1 MKVYIGSYRDH
12 WISPYT
18 IMEKVLFWKKWT
30 DPEFDLYDDKN
41 NKYTN
46 WLTPFC
52 NGLQRTRNF
61 VRPRIEYVKIDQYDT
76 WNMDRTLAI
85 ITLPM
90 LKQLAASKHGA
101 PCVDDAD
108 VPDELKSTAA
118 PAKENEWDVDDN
130 HFKRWDWVLS
140 EMIQAF
146 ECKVNTEWEDQYRT
160 GVHDISMV
168 PVDGAGNP
176 VARKDAAVFRMKEGP
191 QHTYHCDYDA
201 LGKHAARNKNG
212 YRLFGQYYEGL
223 WD

>member
-1 MKVYIGSYRDH
+1 
-12 WISPYT
+12 
-18 IMEKVLFWKKWT
+18 
-30 DPEFDLYDDKN
+30 
-41 NKYTN
+41 
-46 WLTPFC
+46 
-52 NGLQRTRNF
+52 
-61 VRPRIEYVKIDQYDT
+61 
-76 WNMDRTLAI
+76 
-85 ITLPM
+85 
-90 LKQLAASKHGA
+90 
-101 PCVDDAD
+101 
-108 VPDELKSTAA
+108 
-118 PAKENEWDVDDN
+118 
-130 HFKRWDWVLS
+130 
-140 EMIQAF
+140 MIQAF